1 MSATKFDNRRQLIV
15 EEVNN
20 IGTTILRCDLYPDSA
35 RNLFRADLKNYLEA
49 RIAYYSVGDD
59 LTQIQKTIET
69 FFKYLLEKSCHSWT
83 QPGKLYRYCK
93 WSFIK
98 RND

>member
-1 MSATKFDNRRQLIV
+1 
-15 EEVNN
+15 
-20 IGTTILRCDLYPDSA
+20 
-35 RNLFRADLKNYLEA
+35 
-49 RIAYYSVGDD
+49 
-59 LTQIQKTIET
+59 
-69 FFKYLLEKSCHSWT
+69 LLEKSCHSWT

>member
-1 MSATKFDNRRQLIV
+1 LGLTALLLSFAFGMSATKFDNRRQLIV

-59 LTQIQKTIET
+59 LAQIQKTIET
-69 FFKYLLEKSCHSWT
+69 ADSISYFA
-83 QPGKLYRYCK
+83 GKELP
-93 WSFIK
+93 F
-98 RND
+98 